1 MKLSLKK
8 IVAPPLPL
16 TILILSVA
24 YLLWILLY
32 FSGVSFSADRSGSS
46 LPAFAG
52 NLFPEKSLWPYLISF
67 LLTGVNSILILLL
80 NNRYNIIRTRT
91 LMPVFI
97 FNFLMG
103 VWFQTHMFAKAH
115 MALTLILASF
125 YLFFGMYRN
134 PNASGEAFTGSFLI
148 GLSCFLIKPLV
159 VLLPVFWI
167 GFMMFQSFSLRTWL
181 ASLFGFL
188 NPLIFYFAA
197 SFYLNPEAL
206 TVENLL
212 SGLIPSF
219 VITQL
224 SIYEI
229 IYLLSMIVV
238 ILISAGGLFPNLR
251 NDSIQTR
258 SRLSFLSF
266 FSVCMFL
273 VSIFSAA
280 DYKAI
285 MPIVAFGY
293 SLIFSHP
300 LSLRH
305 GNFFSILLLV
315 FLLLNVAYIVSSLIF

>member
-8 IVAPPLPL
+8 IIVPPLPL
-16 TILILSVA
+16 TILMLSAA
-24 YLLWILLY
+24 YLLWIFLY
-32 FSGVSFSADRSGSS
+32 FKGISFSTDRSGSS

-67 LLTGVNSILILLL
+67 LLTGLNSILILLL

-97 FNFLMG
+97 FNFLIG
-103 VWFQTHMFAKAH
+103 VWFQTHMFVKAH
-115 MALTLILASF
+115 MALTLILGAF

-134 PNASGEAFTGSFLI
+134 PNASGEAFTGSLLL

-167 GFMMFQSFSLRTWL
+167 GFMMFQSLSLRTWL

-188 NPLIFYFAA
+188 NPMIFYFAA
-197 SFYLNPEAL
+197 AFYFNPEAL
-206 TVENLL
+206 TAENQL

-219 VITQL
+219 IITQL
-224 SIYEI
+224 ALHEVIYI
-229 IYLLSMIVV
+229 AAMTVV

-266 FSVCMFL
+266 FSVCMFF
-273 VSIFSAA
+273 VSIFSPT

-305 GNFFSILLLV
+305 GNFFSIIFIIFIV
-315 FLLLNVAYIVSSLIF
+315 LNVAYIAASIIL